1 MKIISKY
8 KDYYDYLQGIW
19 SIDEKKVLNRIEMNN
34 YQPSINSPKEIDFFS
49 IWFCDYKIDVI
60 YDGEYNITKD
70 DKIKFCDH
78 YKYRN
83 EYHIKREYNF
93 YSRNRLV
100 VVNLDPIK
108 FDASKSK
115 NTIEC
120 PILIEKSNGDI
131 IKFPLLSNFKF
142 IKIFDAETAYLML
155 ESYISSEPIIINNQ
169 SDIEKVIS
177 NGFDIKE
184 SFRNIK

>member
-19 SIDEKKVLNRIEMNN
+19 GVDEKKVLNRTEMNN
-34 YQPSINSPKEIDFFS
+34 YQPSIALSKDIELFY

-60 YDGEYNITKD
+60 YDGEYHITKD
-70 DKIKFCDH
+70 DKIKFCDY

-83 EYHIKREYNF
+83 EYHIKREYNY
-93 YSRNRLV
+93 YSRHRIITIDLE
-100 VVNLDPIK
+100 PIK

-120 PILIEKSNGDI
+120 PILIEKLNGDI

-142 IKIFDAETAYLML
+142 VKIFDAETAYLML
-155 ESYISSEPIIINNQ
+155 ESYISLEPIVINNQ

-177 NGFDIKE
+177 NGFDVKE